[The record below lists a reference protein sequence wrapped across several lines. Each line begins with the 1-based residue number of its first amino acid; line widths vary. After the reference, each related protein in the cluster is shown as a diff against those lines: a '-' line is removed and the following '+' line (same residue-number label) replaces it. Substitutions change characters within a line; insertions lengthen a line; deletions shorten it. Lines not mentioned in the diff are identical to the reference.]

1 MKTKNNF
8 ISNIF
13 FTLNK
18 KGCLI
23 LIKPINKDVE
33 ILRKKSTTASKKD
46 RQTAS
51 DLLDTLKAHQNFC
64 VGMAA
69 NMIGIN
75 KRIIACFFGP
85 FPVLMINPEITKK
98 FGPYTAEEGCLSLE
112 GRRIAKRFKHIE
124 VTYLDENF
132 VKQRQKLDDFNA
144 QIVQHE
150 IDHCNGILI

>member
-1 MKTKNNF
+1 M
-8 ISNIF
+8 
-13 FTLNK
+13 
-18 KGCLI
+18 
-23 LIKPINKDVE
+23 IKPINKDVE

-46 RQTAS
+46 LQTAS
-51 DLLDTLKAHQNFC
+51 DLIDTLKAHQNSC

-112 GRRIAKRFKHIE
+112 GKRVAKRFKHIE

-132 VKQRQKLDDFNA
+132 AKQQQKLDDFNA